1 MKKINLNKEEKE
13 MKKSYENDEFVSV
26 SNLSGQK
33 KKYSVIA
40 KNTFKKNKSITIRL
54 AERDIQKVKAKAAE
68 EGIPYQ
74 TLITSIIHK
83 YTSQK

>member
-1 MKKINLNKEEKE
+1 MKKTILTKEEKDIL
-13 MKKSYENDEFVSV
+13 KSYENGEFESV
-26 SNLSGQK
+26 SNLSREK
-33 KKYSVIA
+33 NKYTTIA

-54 AERDIQKVKAKAAE
+54 AERDILKVKSKAAE

-83 YTSQK
+83 HTS